1 MLPGLEM
8 MACPEMAVS
17 MDVMQHVINVES
29 SRNPFAIG
37 VVGGALVRQP
47 KALDEALATVRMLEE
62 KGYNFSIGL
71 AQVNRYNLGKYGLD
85 SYEKAFQQCPNLQAG
100 SRILA
105 ECYKR
110 SGGDWGKSFSC
121 YYSGNFETGFRHGY
135 VQKVYDS
142 IRRGQQVASN
152 GAVPI
157 DVVGRGERRSV
168 KVEHHPQ
175 LASPAQAR
183 IVAQASSPVYVPSE
197 DPARAYVVYPSTGAM
212 ARGSLLNIADQA
224 LSKVVLGSVDRAMQ
238 PQSPTGQRDVAASP
252 GQPQFPQGMAQRLP
266 PQSGQPMAM
275 PQQLPGAAAP
285 DDGPVML
292 RPWSERNQPVAGN
305 GNSYNAPV
313 QAAPVQ
319 QVPAGDAAFV
329 F

>member
-29 SRNPFAIG
+29 SRNPYAIG
-37 VVGGALVRQP
+37 VVGGALARQP

-152 GAVPI
+152 GVAPI
-157 DVVGRGERRSV
+157 DVISRGERRSV

-183 IVAQASSPVYVPSE
+183 IVAQASNPVYVPSE

-224 LSKVVLGSVDRAMQ
+224 LSKVVLGSVDRVMQ
-238 PQSPTGQRDVAASP
+238 PQAQPAQGAAYP
-252 GQPQFPQGMAQRLP
+252 QQQPAGMPQQLPRQGNPQG
-266 PQSGQPMAM
+266 MAM
-275 PQQLPGAAAP
+275 PQQLPGAAGANSE
-285 DDGPVML
+285 GPVML
-292 RPWSERNQPVAGN
+292 RPWNERNQPVAGSDN
-305 GNSYNAPV
+305 AYNVPV
-313 QAAPVQ
+313 QAPPAQ
-319 QVPAGDAAFV
+319 RIPAGDAAFV

>member
-29 SRNPFAIG
+29 SRNPYAIG

-152 GAVPI
+152 GVTPI
-157 DVVGRGERRSV
+157 DVISRGERRAV

-183 IVAQASSPVYVPSE
+183 IVAQSNGPVYVPSD
-197 DPARAYVVYPSTGAM
+197 DPARAYVVYPSTGAV

-224 LSKVVLGSVDRAMQ
+224 LSKVVLGSVDRMMQ
-238 PQSPTGQRDVAASP
+238 PQQAGQQGGAA
-252 GQPQFPQGMAQRLP
+252 QPQQAQFPQGMAQRLP
-266 PQSGQPMAM
+266 SQNSLAM
-275 PQQLPGAAAP
+275 PQQLPGAAGGT
-285 DDGPVML
+285 DNGPVML
-292 RPWSERNQPVAGN
+292 RPWSERNLPVAESAD
-305 GNSYNAPV
+305 SYNAPA
-313 QAAPVQ
+313 QGAPVQ
-319 QVPAGDAAFV
+319 QIPAGDAAFV

>member
-29 SRNPFAIG
+29 SRNPYAIG

-152 GAVPI
+152 GVTPI
-157 DVVGRGERRSV
+157 DVISRGERRAV

-183 IVAQASSPVYVPSE
+183 IVAQSNGPVYVPSD

-224 LSKVVLGSVDRAMQ
+224 LSKVVPGSVDRMMQ
-238 PQSPTGQRDVAASP
+238 PQQA
-252 GQPQFPQGMAQRLP
+252 GQPGGAAQPQQAQFPQGMAQRLP
-266 PQSGQPMAM
+266 SQNSLAM
-275 PQQLPGAAAP
+275 PQQLPGAAGGT
-285 DDGPVML
+285 DNGPVML
-292 RPWSERNQPVAGN
+292 RPWSERNLPVAESAD
-305 GNSYNAPV
+305 SYNAPA
-313 QAAPVQ
+313 QGAPVQ
-319 QVPAGDAAFV
+319 QIPAGDAAFV

>member
-29 SRNPFAIG
+29 SRNPYAIG

-142 IRRGQQVASN
+142 MRRGQMLASN
-152 GAVPI
+152 GVAPI
-157 DVVGRGERRSV
+157 DVVSRGERRSV

-183 IVAQASSPVYVPSE
+183 IVAQSNGPVYVPSE

-224 LSKVVLGSVDRAMQ
+224 LSKVVLGSVDRMMQ
-238 PQSPTGQRDVAASP
+238 PQAQPAQAAAY
-252 GQPQFPQGMAQRLP
+252 PQQQVGGMPQQLPQQGAAQA
-266 PQSGQPMAM
+266 MAM
-275 PQQLPGAAAP
+275 PQQLPGAAAAGNE
-285 DDGPVML
+285 GPVML
-292 RPWSERNQPVAGN
+292 RPWNERNQPVAGS
-305 GNSYNAPV
+305 GNVYNAPTQV
-313 QAAPVQ
+313 APVQ
-319 QVPAGDAAFV
+319 QIPAGDAAFV

>member
-29 SRNPFAIG
+29 SRNPYAIG

-71 AQVNRYNLGKYGLD
+71 AQVNRYNLAKYGLD

-110 SGGDWGKSFSC
+110 SGKDWGKSFSC

-142 IRRGQQVASN
+142 MRRGQQVASN
-152 GAVPI
+152 GVAPI
-157 DVVGRGERRSV
+157 DVVSRGERRTV

-183 IVAQASSPVYVPSE
+183 IVAQANGPVYVPSN
-197 DPARAYVVYPSTGAM
+197 DPARAYTVYPSTGAM
-212 ARGSLLNIADQA
+212 ARGSLVNLADQA
-224 LSKVVLGSVDRAMQ
+224 LSRVVLGSVDRMMQ
-238 PQSPTGQRDVAASP
+238 PQAQPEGGYPQQQGYPQQAAAARAGQSP
-252 GQPQFPQGMAQRLP
+252 M
-266 PQSGQPMAM
+266 M
-275 PQQLPGAAAP
+275 PQQLPGATA
-285 DDGPVML
+285 GGGESPVML
-292 RPWSERNQPVAGN
+292 QPWGEQGAPAAATDNM
-305 GNSYNAPV
+305 YNAPA
-313 QAAPVQ
+313 QQMPVQ
-319 QVPAGDAAFV
+319 QIPAGDAAFV

>member
-29 SRNPFAIG
+29 SRNPYAIG

-142 IRRGQQVASN
+142 MRRGQMLASN
-152 GAVPI
+152 GVAPI
-157 DVVGRGERRSV
+157 DVISRGERRAV

-183 IVAQASSPVYVPSE
+183 IVAQSNGPVYVPSE
-197 DPARAYVVYPSTGAM
+197 DPARAYVVYPSSGAM
-212 ARGSLLNIADQA
+212 ARGSLLNLADRA
-224 LSKVVLGSVDRAMQ
+224 LSKVVLGSVDRMMQ
-238 PQSPTGQRDVAASP
+238 PQAQLGQAGAYPQQQAA
-252 GQPQFPQGMAQRLP
+252 GMPQQLPQQGPAQ
-266 PQSGQPMAM
+266 SIAM
-275 PQQLPGAAAP
+275 PQQLPGAAGAGNE
-285 DDGPVML
+285 GPVML
-292 RPWSERNQPVAGN
+292 RPWNERNQPVAGS
-305 GNSYNAPV
+305 GNVYNAPT
-313 QAAPVQ
+313 QAVPVQ
-319 QVPAGDAAFV
+319 QIPAGDAAFV

>member
-29 SRNPFAIG
+29 SRNPYAIG

-110 SGGDWGKSFSC
+110 SGKDWGKSFSC

-135 VQKVYDS
+135 VQKIYDS
-142 IRRGQQVASN
+142 MRRGQQVASN
-152 GAVPI
+152 GVAPI
-157 DVVGRGERRSV
+157 DVISRGERRVV

-175 LASPAQAR
+175 TVSPAQSR
-183 IVAQASSPVYVPSE
+183 IVAQADAPVYVPSN
-197 DPARAYVVYPSTGAM
+197 DPARAYTVYPSTGAM
-212 ARGSLLNIADQA
+212 ARSSLLNLADQA
-224 LSKVVLGSVDRAMQ
+224 VSRVVLGSVDRMMQ
-238 PQSPTGQRDVAASP
+238 PPAQQQAPMQNMQAYPQQMPQQMPQAMAGQG
-252 GQPQFPQGMAQRLP
+252 GQ
-266 PQSGQPMAM
+266 AM
-275 PQQLPGAAAP
+275 PQQLPGAP
-285 DDGPVML
+285 SGGEQPVML
-292 RPWSERNQPVAGN
+292 RPWGERNAPAAAQEN
-305 GNSYNAPV
+305 MYNAP
-313 QAAPVQ
+313 AAQMPVQ
-319 QVPAGDAAFV
+319 QIPAGDAAFV

>member
-1 MLPGLEM
+1 M

-29 SRNPFAIG
+29 SRNPYAIG

-142 IRRGQQVASN
+142 MRRGQQLASN
-152 GAVPI
+152 GVAPI
-157 DVVGRGERRSV
+157 DVVSRGERRSV

-183 IVAQASSPVYVPSE
+183 IVAQSSGPVYVSSE

-224 LSKVVLGSVDRAMQ
+224 LSKVVLGSVDRMMQ
-238 PQSPTGQRDVAASP
+238 PQAQSAQAGAYPQQQAA
-252 GQPQFPQGMAQRLP
+252 GMPQQLPQQGPAQA
-266 PQSGQPMAM
+266 MAM
-275 PQQLPGAAAP
+275 PQQLPGAAGAGNE
-285 DDGPVML
+285 GPVML
-292 RPWSERNQPVAGN
+292 RPWSERNQPVAGGDN
-305 GNSYNAPV
+305 AYNAPV

-319 QVPAGDAAFV
+319 QIPAGDAAFV

>member
-29 SRNPFAIG
+29 SRNPYAIG
-37 VVGGALVRQP
+37 VVGGALARQP

-142 IRRGQQVASN
+142 MRRGQQLASN
-152 GAVPI
+152 GVAPI
-157 DVVGRGERRSV
+157 EVVSRGERRSV

-183 IVAQASSPVYVPSE
+183 IVAQSSGPVYVPTE

-224 LSKVVLGSVDRAMQ
+224 LSKVVLGSVDRMMQ
-238 PQSPTGQRDVAASP
+238 PQAQPAQGAAYPQQQAAGMPQQLPQQGVAQA
-252 GQPQFPQGMAQRLP
+252 
-266 PQSGQPMAM
+266 MAM
-275 PQQLPGAAAP
+275 PQQLPGAAGAGNE
-285 DDGPVML
+285 GPVML
-292 RPWSERNQPVAGN
+292 RPWSERNQPVAGGAN
-305 GNSYNAPV
+305 PYNSPA
-313 QAAPVQ
+313 QTAPVQ
-319 QVPAGDAAFV
+319 QIPAGDAAFV

>member
-29 SRNPFAIG
+29 SRNPYAIG

-142 IRRGQQVASN
+142 MRRGQQLASN
-152 GAVPI
+152 GVAPI
-157 DVVGRGERRSV
+157 DVVSRGERRSV

-183 IVAQASSPVYVPSE
+183 IVAQSSGPVYVPSE

-224 LSKVVLGSVDRAMQ
+224 LSKVVLGSVDRMMQ
-238 PQSPTGQRDVAASP
+238 PQAQPTQGATYPQQQAA
-252 GQPQFPQGMAQRLP
+252 GMPQQLPQQGPAQA
-266 PQSGQPMAM
+266 MAM
-275 PQQLPGAAAP
+275 PQQLPGAAGAGN
-285 DDGPVML
+285 DGPVML
-292 RPWSERNQPVAGN
+292 RPWNERNQPVAGSSN
-305 GNSYNAPV
+305 VYNAPV

-319 QVPAGDAAFV
+319 QIPAGDAAFV

>member
-62 KGYNFSIGL
+62 KGYNFSVGL
-71 AQVNRYNLGKYGLD
+71 AQVNRYNLAKYGLD
-85 SYEKAFQQCPNLQAG
+85 SYEKAFQQCANLQAG

-110 SGGDWGKSFSC
+110 SGQDWGKSFSC
-121 YYSGNFETGFRHGY
+121 YYSGNFTTGFRHGY
-135 VQKVYDS
+135 VQKIYDS
-142 IRRGQQVASN
+142 MRRGQQVASN
-152 GAVPI
+152 GALPI
-157 DVVGRGERRSV
+157 DVVSRGERRTV

-175 LASPAQAR
+175 TLSPVQSR
-183 IVAQASSPVYVPSE
+183 IVAQADAPVYVPSN
-197 DPARAYVVYPSTGAM
+197 DPARAYTVYPSAGAM
-212 ARGSLLNIADQA
+212 ARSSALNLADQA
-224 LSKVVLGSVDRAMQ
+224 LSRVVLGSVDRMMQ
-238 PQSPTGQRDVAASP
+238 PQA
-252 GQPQFPQGMAQRLP
+252 QPQAMPQQMPQQLP
-266 PQSGQPMAM
+266 QAGGDQAM
-275 PQQLPGAAAP
+275 PQQLPGVAA
-285 DDGPVML
+285 GNGQPVML
-292 RPWSERNQPVAGN
+292 RPWSERNQPVAAPEN
-305 GNSYNAPV
+305 AYNVPA
-313 QAAPVQ
+313 QGAPVQ
-319 QVPAGDAAFV
+319 QIPAGDAAFV

>member
-29 SRNPFAIG
+29 SRNPYAIG

-142 IRRGQQVASN
+142 MRRGQMLASN
-152 GAVPI
+152 GVAPI
-157 DVVGRGERRSV
+157 DVVSRGERRSV

-183 IVAQASSPVYVPSE
+183 IVAQSNGPVYVPSE

-224 LSKVVLGSVDRAMQ
+224 LSKVVLGSVDRMMQ
-238 PQSPTGQRDVAASP
+238 PRAQPTQGAAY
-252 GQPQFPQGMAQRLP
+252 PQQQTGGMPQQLPQQGAAQA
-266 PQSGQPMAM
+266 MAM
-275 PQQLPGAAAP
+275 PQQLPGAAGAGNE
-285 DDGPVML
+285 GPVML
-292 RPWSERNQPVAGN
+292 RPWNERNQPVAGS
-305 GNSYNAPV
+305 GNVYNAPTQV
-313 QAAPVQ
+313 APVQ
-319 QVPAGDAAFV
+319 QIPAGDAAFV

>member
-29 SRNPFAIG
+29 SRNPYAIG
-37 VVGGALVRQP
+37 VVGGALARQP

-152 GAVPI
+152 GVAPI
-157 DVVGRGERRSV
+157 DVISRGERRSV

-183 IVAQASSPVYVPSE
+183 IVAQSNGPVYVPSE

-224 LSKVVLGSVDRAMQ
+224 LSKVLLGSVDRMMQ
-238 PQSPTGQRDVAASP
+238 PQAQPAQGAAY
-252 GQPQFPQGMAQRLP
+252 PQQQAAG
-266 PQSGQPMAM
+266 M
-275 PQQLPGAAAP
+275 PQQLPGAAGVGNE
-285 DDGPVML
+285 GPVML
-292 RPWSERNQPVAGN
+292 RPWSERNQPVAG
-305 GNSYNAPV
+305 GDNSYNAPV

-319 QVPAGDAAFV
+319 QIPAGDAAFV

>member
-29 SRNPFAIG
+29 SRNPYAIG

-110 SGGDWGKSFSC
+110 SGGNWGKSFSC

-152 GAVPI
+152 GAAPI

-168 KVEHHPQ
+168 KIEHHPQ

-183 IVAQASSPVYVPSE
+183 IVAQANSPVYVPTE
-197 DPARAYVVYPSTGAM
+197 DPARAYVVYPSAGAM
-212 ARGSLLNIADQA
+212 ARGSLLNLADQA
-224 LSKVVLGSVDRAMQ
+224 LSKVVLGSVDRVMQ
-238 PQSPTGQRDVAASP
+238 PQGQSIQRGAPAQSD
-252 GQPQFPQGMAQRLP
+252 QPQFPRMPAQAGTP
-266 PQSGQPMAM
+266 TAM
-275 PQQLPGAAAP
+275 PQQLPNATAGT

-292 RPWSERNQPVAGN
+292 RPWGERDLPVAGN
-305 GNSYNAPV
+305 GNSYNAPA

-319 QVPAGDAAFV
+319 QIPAGDAAFV

>member
-29 SRNPFAIG
+29 SRNPYAIG

-110 SGGDWGKSFSC
+110 SGKDWGKSFSC

-135 VQKVYDS
+135 VQKVFDS
-142 IRRGQQVASN
+142 MRRGQQVASN
-152 GAVPI
+152 GALPI

-175 LASPAQAR
+175 LASLAQAR
-183 IVAQASSPVYVPSE
+183 IVAQANGPVYVPSN
-197 DPARAYVVYPSTGAM
+197 DPARAYTVYPSTGAM
-212 ARGSLLNIADQA
+212 ARGSLVNLADQA
-224 LSKVVLGSVDRAMQ
+224 LSRVVLGSVDRVMQ
-238 PQSPTGQRDVAASP
+238 PQVQPESGYPQQQGYPQQTAAAQA
-252 GQPQFPQGMAQRLP
+252 GQP
-266 PQSGQPMAM
+266 PMM
-275 PQQLPGAAAP
+275 PQQLPGATA
-285 DDGPVML
+285 GGGESPVML
-292 RPWSERNQPVAGN
+292 QPWGAQGAPAAASGN
-305 GNSYNAPV
+305 MYNAPA
-313 QAAPVQ
+313 QQMPVQ
-319 QVPAGDAAFV
+319 QIPAGDAAFV

>member
-29 SRNPFAIG
+29 SRNPYAIG

-121 YYSGNFETGFRHGY
+121 YYSGNFETSFRHGY

-142 IRRGQQVASN
+142 MRRGQQLASN
-152 GAVPI
+152 GVAPI
-157 DVVGRGERRSV
+157 DVVSRGERRSV

-183 IVAQASSPVYVPSE
+183 IVAQSSGPVYVSSE

-224 LSKVVLGSVDRAMQ
+224 LSKVVLGSVDRMMQ
-238 PQSPTGQRDVAASP
+238 PQAQSAQAGAYPQQQAA
-252 GQPQFPQGMAQRLP
+252 GMPQQLPQQGPAQA
-266 PQSGQPMAM
+266 MAM
-275 PQQLPGAAAP
+275 PQQLPGAAGAGNE
-285 DDGPVML
+285 GPVML
-292 RPWSERNQPVAGN
+292 RPWSERNQPVAGGDN
-305 GNSYNAPV
+305 AYNAPV

-319 QVPAGDAAFV
+319 QIPAGDAAFV